1 MKESSKIRF
10 IISLSPYQSSSWW
23 RRGSFFL
30 VVGMI
35 LLFSS
40 CFLPEELPPEPEIKF
55 ERYTLVKDTLEPKLG
70 SISHFIKLTI
80 SFTDGD
86 GDIGLAEGDTL
97 PQPYYDNN
105 LFINNIGYR
114 IPDITPTGQNKTLT
128 GEIDVEIWIIPASL
142 YDTIVYEIYLV
153 DRALNQSNIVMAP
166 AIVLNN

>member
-1 MKESSKIRF
+1 MKESSKIEF
-10 IISLSPYQSSSWW
+10 II
-23 RRGSFFL
+23 SFFL

-35 LLFSS
+35 FLFSS
-40 CFLPEELPPEPEIKF
+40 CFLPEELPPEPKIEF
-55 ERYTLVKDTLEPKLG
+55 EGFILIKDTLEPKLG
-70 SISHFIKLTI
+70 NPAHLIWLKI

-114 IPDITPTGQNKTLT
+114 IPDITPKGQNKTLK

-153 DRALNQSNIVMAP
+153 DRALNLSNIVTSP